1 MGLYILRIYNVLFF
15 SLFTVF
21 VSFLPVYL
29 NAKGLNKTEVGFVLG
44 TGGLIG
50 IFSQFL
56 WAVISDRWKTIK
68 KVMIFLLVISTGL
81 GAGLYQAE
89 NFLVLLVLTGM
100 MYLFFLPLDP
110 LTESLNVQSAA
121 RAGVSFGSIRTFGSA
136 GYAFMSL
143 ATGYVMKFYGA
154 ESLASLF
161 VVVGI
166 LSLVAISLTKDATST
181 EKTVSINRLMAF
193 LRDRKTLWFL
203 ILLFITAIPHRM
215 NDLYLGVFITSLG
228 GDESQVGLGWFV
240 TAGAEII
247 VFALSFLWLR
257 RGNELFLIQLALVIY
272 CLRFAATVWMT
283 DSQMIVWFQFLQ
295 ALTFVFFYSA
305 SIQYL
310 FRLVPEDWRA
320 TGQSVLG
327 ITFFGISGVVASY
340 LGGWVFE
347 NYGGATLYGLMSVL
361 SGFAWIVSIYF
372 RRFIHSS

>member
-1 MGLYILRIYNVLFF
+1 MRLHILRTYNVLFF
-15 SLFTVF
+15 SMFTVF

-44 TGGLIG
+44 TGGAIG

-68 KVMIFLLVISTGL
+68 KLIILLLAISTGL
-81 GAGLYQAE
+81 GVALYQAE
-89 NFLVLLVLTGM
+89 SFSVLLLLTAM

-110 LTESLNVQSAA
+110 LTESLNVQSAVRA
-121 RAGVSFGSIRTFGSA
+121 RVSFGSIRTFGSA

-143 ATGYVMKFYGA
+143 VTGYVMKLYGA
-154 ESLASLF
+154 ESLAYLF
-161 VVVGI
+161 AAVGI
-166 LSLVAISLTKDATST
+166 MSLVAIGFTRDVTAT
-181 EKTVSINRLMAF
+181 EKKDSVKDLMLF
-193 LRDRKTLWFL
+193 LSDHKTLWFL
-203 ILLFITAIPHRM
+203 ILLFVTAIPHRM
-215 NDLYLGVFITSLG
+215 NDLYLGVFITSVG

-247 VFALSFLWLR
+247 IFALSSLWLR
-257 RGNELFLIQLALVIY
+257 KGNELFLIQLALAIY
-272 CLRFAATVWMT
+272 TLRFAATVWMT
-283 DSQMIVWFQFLQ
+283 DPQVIVWFQFLQ

-310 FRLVPEDWRA
+310 FQLVPEDWRA

-327 ITFFGISGVVASY
+327 ITFFGVSGVVASY

-347 NYGGATLYGLMSVL
+347 TYGGATLYGLMSVL
-361 SGFAWIVSIYF
+361 SGFALIVSVYF
-372 RRFIHSS
+372 RRVIHPN